1 MALNKEQ
8 KNIAYLAGRLVAVLR
23 AAELA
28 NNGEKARLTT
38 EEKVDEVQNAPN
50 TIIGSF
56 LSLRHIRDGVT
67 AELDEV
73 IHEIMEKVPE
83 EGFPKKR
90 FTQEEWTTFWFGYW
104 QQRGEHFRMRNGTFV
119 LDGSFR
125 GWSDTH
131 LLKPI
136 CCNK

>member
-8 KNIAYLAGRLVAVLR
+8 KDIAYLAGRLVAVLR

-28 NNGEKARLTT
+28 NNGERARLTT

-104 QQRGEHFRMRNGTFV
+104 HQRGV
-119 LDGSFR
+119 L
-125 GWSDTH
+125 
-131 LLKPI
+131 
-136 CCNK
+136 NKAA